1 MSACSG
7 ALTQVALIAALVT
20 TARAHAGPH
29 LVGGGGGCSC
39 MLLIII

>member
-20 TARAHAGPH
+20 TAHARAGPH
-29 LVGGGGGCSC
+29 LVGAGGCSC